1 MSFDRFAVVR
11 VPFPFTD
18 RAASKNRPA
27 LVLSDSVAFNTPA
40 GHSVMA
46 MITSEANSPWPLD
59 CPLTDLS
66 AAGLPAP
73 SKVRFKLF
81 TLDHRLVRGELG
93 RLASGDAANVRAALA
108 KLLAGK
114 QEATGTSQP
123 RQQGSARG
131 PAGMAEDFDA
141 PLGDFKGHQ

>member
-18 RAASKNRPA
+18 RNATKNRPA
-27 LVLSDSVAFNTPA
+27 LVLSDPIEFNAPA

-46 MITSEANSPWPLD
+46 MITSQANPPWPLD
-59 CPLTDLS
+59 CSINDLV

-81 TLDHRLVRGELG
+81 NLDHRLVRGQIGKLSS
-93 RLASGDAANVRAALA
+93 ADAKIIRDGLSKLFGA
-108 KLLAGK
+108 K
-114 QEATGTSQP
+114 
-123 RQQGSARG
+123 
-131 PAGMAEDFDA
+131 
-141 PLGDFKGHQ
+141 